1 MNLLFDGLSDTGKV
15 RKRNEDSIRL
25 ESDVRLV
32 IVADG
37 MGGYGGGDVASR
49 IACEVV
55 TDAVRAGYQAVDAFR
70 EALDE
75 GSPFGRAVQEA
86 RLSVMKLLSDAAIEA
101 DSCIQRAAA
110 DDAATGSEELVGMG
124 STVVMALFVA
134 DRAFVAHVGDSRAYL
149 LRQGVP
155 VRLTSDH
162 SLLQGLVDGGMISQ
176 ADVARFPMKNVLTRA
191 LGVPGTVL
199 PDVIELELAAGDR
212 VLLCSD
218 WLYGLVRDDMIGRL
232 GGTGDL
238 GRCTSKLV
246 AYANAAGGTDNISVV
261 IVEITATDDPGTP
274 AADAANVQAQIQ
286 RNIREKSIF
295 RALSTAEWLRLYSS
309 SPRLCFEDGETIFSA
324 GQLGD
329 GMYCV
334 LQGAVDIIRDGRS
347 VHVFGSGT
355 TLSEMSLTE
364 EKIRLVNAVA
374 KGETTVM
381 RLSRIDFLA
390 LCDRWPVTA
399 NRLLRQLQAQTA
411 ASLRDTRDELNIMKV
426 FMARKLSSLGR

>member
-218 WLYGLVRDDMIGRL
+218 GLYGLVRDDMIGRL

-261 IVEITATDDPGTP
+261 IVEITATDDPGTGRRCRQCP
-274 AADAANVQAQIQ
+274 GPDSAQHTRKVDFSGAFNGRMAEAVFVFAQAVLRGRRNHLFRGTAWRWNVLRASGGCRYHTRRSFRPCFRFWHHLERNVPDRGKDSSCQRGGKGRDHGDASFTH
-286 RNIREKSIF
+286 R
-295 RALSTAEWLRLYSS
+295 
-309 SPRLCFEDGETIFSA
+309 FSCI
-324 GQLGD
+324 
-329 GMYCV
+329 M
-334 LQGAVDIIRDGRS
+334 RS
-347 VHVFGSGT
+347 VAGYREQVASPASGPD
-355 TLSEMSLTE
+355 
-364 EKIRLVNAVA
+364 
-374 KGETTVM
+374 GGQP
-381 RLSRIDFLA
+381 SRH
-390 LCDRWPVTA
+390 P
-399 NRLLRQLQAQTA
+399 
-411 ASLRDTRDELNIMKV
+411 
-426 FMARKLSSLGR
+426 GRT